1 MLNLAENRKFPR
13 MTIDCGITYRY
24 VEEDADREAVARNI
38 SGNGMLF
45 VANEEPRIGDL
56 LEVKIQPGTLSIPTL
71 GAVVEVV
78 RVCPGPS
85 DALEGED
92 SAACFEVAT
101 MIHSMK

>member
-24 VEEDADREAVARNI
+24 IEDESPREAVAKNI

-45 VANEEPRIGDL
+45 VAEEGPRIGDL
-56 LEVKIQPGTLSIPTL
+56 LEIKIQPGTLSIPTL
-71 GAVVEVV
+71 DAVVEVV
-78 RVCPGPS
+78 RVRPG
-85 DALEGED
+85 LRGE
-92 SAACFEVAT
+92 AAEACYEVAT